1 MKRLF
6 DRATSFL
13 KSLLSPSSDEASMK
27 RFIVLV
33 ISFFYMLSAL
43 CILFGI
49 VRSTVNKEM
58 LQKILDDCFIVILTG
73 LGAITVGNISDIL
86 GKRFDA
92 FGKFIGRREKPEEKK
107 DS

>member
-1 MKRLF
+1 MGKLF
-6 DRATSFL
+6 DRAASFL
-13 KSLLSPSSDEASMK
+13 KSLLSPSGDEASMK
-27 RFIVLV
+27 RFIVLI
-33 ISFFYMLSAL
+33 ISFFYMLSSL
-43 CILFGI
+43 CILFGF
-49 VRSTVNKEM
+49 VRPSVNQEM

-73 LGAITVGNISDIL
+73 LGAITIANIGDIL